1 MNGRNDNIHG
11 DEIPDGYYLVKI
23 DSYDV
28 IKAIEYGTSTADLTS
43 HHEWIKRICDTD
55 QITIIMQ
62 EIIKNRH
69 KPAFAEIMNNVEAAI
84 EGYLE

>member
-1 MNGRNDNIHG
+1 MNGRHDHIHG
-11 DEIPDGYYLVKI
+11 DEDYQDAEAI
-23 DSYDV
+23 DLYDV
-28 IKAIEYGTSTADLTS
+28 IHCIEKGTSTAELTS

-55 QITIIMQ
+55 QITMIMQ

-69 KPAFAEIMNNVEAAI
+69 KPEFAEIMNNVEAAI